1 MGTTMGTTTT
11 KSNLK
16 TSQNP
21 EGFQSQASSSHSVRF
36 QRTANVLG
44 GTDGNRLSIPTRA
57 RPLTSLSLTLRSHE
71 ASWRRRYGSVCVC
84 DVSVVVSCRTVA
96 VAITGRTVDMGV
108 TPNYILPSGSL
119 LRRGG
124 RFRRQKREHG
134 CRIELI
140 GSSLG
145 RLRAAQES
153 FLLSLFSRSQKGLR
167 RGGACCVFRP

>member
-1 MGTTMGTTTT
+1 MGTTTT
-11 KSNLK
+11 NSNLE

-36 QRTANVLG
+36 QKTAKVLG
-44 GTDGNRLSIPTRA
+44 GTDGNRPSIPTRA

-71 ASWRRRYGSVCVC
+71 ASWRRRYGS
-84 DVSVVVSCRTVA
+84 DVSVVASCRTVA

-108 TPNYILPSGSL
+108 TPSCILPSGSL

-134 CRIELI
+134 CQIELI